1 MLRNLA
7 LALALALAPSLA
19 AAQNTATAD
28 TPRAAAVQPAPAA
41 TPSTAAPAPA
51 PAPAPADTATGTVPV
66 PAASEQAVRYER
78 SGNVLWVV
86 DTLWGLLFPL
96 VLLFTGLSG
105 RIRDLARRVGR
116 KWYFTLV
123 VYGAVITLL
132 TWAVSLPLA
141 YYEEFVREHAYGL
154 STQSLGKWAGDSFKT
169 MVIGIVGFALVM
181 WVPYLLLRKS
191 PRRWWL
197 WTALAAV
204 PLLAATFWLAP
215 LAIDP
220 LFNKFGPMHDRALE
234 ARILAEADRA
244 GIEGSRVFEVN
255 KSADTKMLNAYVTG
269 FGGSK
274 RIVLW
279 DTTIREMNEREL
291 LFVVGHEMG
300 HYVLHHVQML
310 ILAAS
315 LLVLLALYA
324 VHRSAGWAIGRWSR
338 RFGFDRLDDIA
349 SYPLLSVIVG
359 VVALAIT
366 PAFLAFDRHLEHEA
380 DRFGLELTRDNHA
393 GATAFVKLQ
402 TQNLSTPYHSTL
414 YKLWHDGHPPVGE
427 RIDFA
432 NAYRPWAQGQ
442 PLRYGDRF
450 K

>member
-1 MLRNLA
+1 MLRILA
-7 LALALALAPSLA
+7 LSLSLAFAPSFA
-19 AAQNTATAD
+19 AAQG
-28 TPRAAAVQPAPAA
+28 
-41 TPSTAAPAPA
+41 
-51 PAPAPADTATGTVPV
+51 PAPADTSHATVTAAADTGRVPV
-66 PAASEQAVRYER
+66 PPASEKALRYER

-86 DTLWGLLFPL
+86 DTLWALLLPL
-96 VLLFTGLSG
+96 LLLFTGLSA

-123 VYGAVITLL
+123 VYGAVVTLL
-132 TWAVSLPLA
+132 FWAVSLPLA
-141 YYEEFVREHAYGL
+141 YYEGFVREHAYGL
-154 STQSLGKWAGDSFKT
+154 STQSAGKWFGDSLKA
-169 MVIGIVGFALVM
+169 MAIGIVSFALVM

-197 WTALAAV
+197 WTSLAAI
-204 PLLAATFWLAP
+204 PLLAATFWLQP
-215 LAIDP
+215 LVIDP
-220 LFNKFGPMHDRALE
+220 MFNKFGPMHDRALE
-234 ARILAEADRA
+234 AHILAEADRA
-244 GIEGSRVFEVN
+244 GIAGSRVFEVN
-255 KSADTKMLNAYVTG
+255 KSVDTKALNAYVTG

-279 DTTIREMNEREL
+279 DTIIQKMNEREL

-310 ILAAS
+310 MLAAT
-315 LLVLLALYA
+315 LLVLVALYA
-324 VHRSAGWAIGRWSR
+324 VHRSAGWTIARWGR

-359 VVALAIT
+359 VVVLAIT
-366 PAFLAFDRHLEHEA
+366 PAFLAFDRHVEHEA

-393 GATAFVKLQ
+393 AANAFVKLQ
-402 TQNLSTPYHSTL
+402 SENLATPYHGTL
-414 YKLWHDGHPPVGE
+414 YKLWHDSHPPTGE

-432 NAYRPWAQGQ
+432 NTYRPWAQGK

-450 K
+450 R